1 VCFSVQAD
9 LVAGA
14 VLLPVGALSLREV
27 RCRREVAFAALPLL
41 FAAHQLV
48 EAAVWAAEDGDVSAG
63 VGIVATLVY
72 LLFALPV
79 LPTLL
84 PLAVL
89 MLEPRAMRMR
99 VAPFVGLGLVVSAVM
114 LRAVL
119 DGPIE
124 VTEHAHA
131 LRYGV
136 GVPDGV
142 LWSALYV
149 VAVIGPSLLSGY
161 PSIIAFGA
169 LNLVGLVVVALLAAE
184 AFVSIWCVYAAV
196 ASVSILAHMLSRR
209 DLPDPHRMQGEM
221 LVH

>member
-1 VCFSVQAD
+1 MCFSVQAD

-14 VLLPVGALSLREV
+14 ALLPVGVLSLREV
-27 RCRREVAFAALPLL
+27 RCGREVAFAALPLL
-41 FAAHQLV
+41 FAVHQTV
-48 EAAVWAAEDGDVSAG
+48 EALVWAAQDGDVPAG
-63 VGIVATLVY
+63 VGTVATLAY

-79 LPTLL
+79 LPTLV

-89 MLEPRAMRMR
+89 LLEPRDRRSR

-119 DGPIE
+119 DGPLE

-131 LRYGV
+131 LHYGV

-142 LWSALYV
+142 LWSGLYV

-161 PSIIAFGA
+161 PSVVAFGA
-169 LNLVGLVVVALLAAE
+169 LNLVGLVVVTLLASE
-184 AFVSIWCVYAAV
+184 AFVSMWCVYAAV
-196 ASVSILAHMLSRR
+196 ASVFIMAHMVLRR
-209 DLPDPHRMQGEM
+209 RLPEPHRMEGRR
-221 LVH
+221 LVA